1 MSTKKTEKPETPAIN
16 WKLAADRSIYGERR
30 ELASLPGF
38 WIQPRKLSKTGQAEV
53 TAVLARQQMRKASV
67 RKAIMAEAAPV
78 QKSELAAMSGEMSAD
93 TQARLMDA
101 VAESLTA
108 GELSGLDTKVVEIA
122 YGIHAHNFAGE
133 PQGGTLEW
141 ARELVEYPDV
151 FDEVYAI
158 VQEKNL
164 PLASKTPSSSET

>member
-1 MSTKKTEKPETPAIN
+1 MSKKVDKPEAPAIN
-16 WKLAADRSIYGERR
+16 WKLAADRSIYGERV
-30 ELASLPGF
+30 ELKSLPGF
-38 WIQPRKLSKTGQAEV
+38 WVQARKLSKAGQSEV
-53 TAVLARQQMRKASV
+53 MAVMARQQMKKANV
-67 RKAIMAEAAPV
+67 RRAILAEAKPEA
-78 QKSELAAMSGEMSAD
+78 KSELAAMSGEMSED
-93 TQARLMDA
+93 VQARLMDA

-122 YGIHAHNFAGE
+122 YGIHAHNFAGD
-133 PQGGTLEW
+133 PKGGDIEW

-164 PLASKTPSSSET
+164 PLASKTPS